1 MYYEHFGLTEPP
13 FRITPHTEFYF
24 AGANRGATL
33 DALIY
38 AIISDEGIVKL
49 SGEVGSGK
57 TMLCR
62 VLMERLPPHV
72 AIVYLANPSLSKE
85 DIVFAI
91 AEELGLAV
99 SETARA
105 STVIRALQTRLIEL
119 HGAGKQVVVLID
131 EAHAMPLETLEE
143 IRLLSNLETSQHKLL
158 QLVLFGQPELDAVLA
173 RPDMRQLR
181 ERITHNFLLE
191 PLHRDDVAKYIDFRM
206 RAAGYHGPDVFSGNA
221 LKLIATASQ
230 GLTRRI
236 NILADKSLLATYA
249 EGLHQ
254 VTPKQV
260 DAAIRDAQ
268 YENPAR
274 GVRQRLAMGLGAAA
288 ALVFAAIGLT
298 SWNDAETTKPVATPP
313 AGAPAAP
320 AQSTAAPTPPTAGG
334 SPSTSAPTGA
344 PSQPVAPPPP
354 SSAGAAPAMPT
365 PAEATDPASARPL
378 ATGGAPPPLTLALR
392 ERIAATRQWIDSAAA
407 DRWFIQLTAGSASEM
422 AGVGG
427 YLARADQL
435 LQPERVGVY
444 LAHSGSEARVGVIYG
459 DFPSRKAASQAIE
472 QLPDELRRQRPFAR
486 KVAWLK

>member
-1 MYYEHFGLTEPP
+1 MYREHFGLAEPP
-13 FRITPHTEFYF
+13 FRITPHTEFFF

-33 DALIY
+33 DALVY
-38 AIISDEGIVKL
+38 AIIHDEGIVKV

-72 AIVYLANPSLSKE
+72 VIVYLANPSLSKE

-91 AEELGLAV
+91 AEELELVV

-105 STVIRALQTRLIEL
+105 STVVRALQTRLIEL
-119 HGAGKQVVVLID
+119 HGDGKQVVVLID

-158 QLVLFGQPELDAVLA
+158 QLVLFGQPELDTVLA

-181 ERITHNFLLE
+181 ERITHNFTLE

-206 RAAGYHGPDVFSGNA
+206 RAAGYHGPDVFSRNA

-236 NILADKSLLATYA
+236 NILAEKSLLATYA

-260 DAAIRDAQ
+260 DAAIRDSQ
-268 YENPAR
+268 YENPSR
-274 GVRQRLAMGLGAAA
+274 NMRRRMVMGLGAAA
-288 ALVFAAIGLT
+288 ALTFAAIGLT
-298 SWNDAETTKPVATPP
+298 SWNTMEASTPVAT
-313 AGAPAAP
+313 
-320 AQSTAAPTPPTAGG
+320 T
-334 SPSTSAPTGA
+334 
-344 PSQPVAPPPP
+344 PVAPPEQPP
-354 SSAGAAPAMPT
+354 QPAPSPATVPPPATADVPLPRPMPMAPAL
-365 PAEATDPASARPL
+365 PAADDPVPVRSAES
-378 ATGGAPPPLTLALR
+378 GGAPPPLTFALR
-392 ERIAATRQWIDSAAA
+392 ERIEATRQWIDGGP
-407 DRWFIQLTAGSASEM
+407 DNRWFIQLTAGSASEM
-422 AGVGG
+422 AGVGN

-435 LQPERVGVY
+435 LEPGRAGLY
-444 LAHSGSEARVGVIYG
+444 LAENGREARIGVIYG
-459 DFPSRKAASQAIE
+459 DFPSRRAANQAIE
-472 QLPDELRRQRPFAR
+472 QLPEELRRQRPFAR